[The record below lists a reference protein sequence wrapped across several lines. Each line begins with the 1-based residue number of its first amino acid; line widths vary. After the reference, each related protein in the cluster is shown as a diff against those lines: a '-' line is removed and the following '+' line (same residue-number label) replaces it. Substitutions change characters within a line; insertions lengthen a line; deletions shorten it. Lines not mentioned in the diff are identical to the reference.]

1 MTARGFRRWL
11 VILLVSLAAAAHAG
25 ESARRIGRITVQAF
39 NVYSPEET
47 ATGLPYR
54 AINALHFRT
63 KESIIRRFLLF
74 KEGDTLAPYLVTESE
89 RNLRAL
95 PFLKSVAI
103 TTGPDGDTAAN
114 VTVTTQDSWTTEP
127 AVSFALKG
135 GETLYG
141 FELKEKSLFGTGRAL
156 LFNYDKQL
164 DRTVRSLIYRD
175 PILIGPYWYGEA
187 LFAWLS
193 DGWEK
198 AGLIERPFYT
208 FTAGWALR
216 TYFDD
221 SRQSAWI
228 YQDARV
234 VSQFRHAHTQFQGQ
248 VGVALLASQRLARR
262 LTFGFDGID
271 DRFDSTQY
279 HADNLRPANRRFRY
293 LTLGYED
300 VANDYLKLNY
310 VNRDQRFEDINLG
323 HQLTAVV
330 GVSPSAFGTPRSIL
344 RFSMAGQKG
353 FRIAEQSYQLT
364 SVSFESRWDRRPQN
378 AILTATAGC
387 VLKFESP
394 ILQTTVARLQFKQ
407 GWNLDLDKQFYADE
421 EYGLRGYRPYVFAG
435 DMSLIANLEQRIF
448 YGHELLQLVSPGL
461 ALFCDIGAAGRSGQW
476 RSMNFNTD
484 VGVGL
489 RLGLPR
495 AAQHNVIRIDF
506 AYALRPDPLGR
517 KGWLISIA
525 SKQAF

>member
-1 MTARGFRRWL
+1 MSLVLCLAGLTTA
-11 VILLVSLAAAAHAG
+11 VQAE
-25 ESARRIGRITVQAF
+25 ESTRPIGRITVQTL
-39 NVYSPEET
+39 NVYSPEEI
-47 ATGLPYR
+47 AKGWPYR
-54 AINALHFRT
+54 VINALHFRT

-74 KEGDTLAPYLVTESE
+74 KEGDTLAPYLVTETE

-95 PFLKSVAI
+95 PFLKSVTIA
-103 TTGPDGDTAAN
+103 TEPDGDTATT
-114 VTVTTQDSWTTEP
+114 VTITTQDSWTTEP
-127 AVSFALKG
+127 AVSFELKG
-135 GETLYG
+135 GKALYG

-164 DRTVRSLIYRD
+164 DRTVRSLVYRD

-216 TYFDD
+216 MYFDD

-228 YQDARV
+228 YRDARV
-234 VSQFRHAHTQFQGQ
+234 VSQFRQAHTQYEGQ
-248 VGVALLASQRLARR
+248 VGLALFASQGLARR
-262 LTFGFDGID
+262 LTLGFDGID

-279 HADNLRPANRRFRY
+279 HANDLLPGNRRFRY
-293 LTLGYED
+293 LTIGYEE

-310 VNRDQRFEDINLG
+310 INRDQRFEDINLG
-323 HQLTAVV
+323 HQLTAQV
-330 GVSPSAFGTPRSIL
+330 GISPSAFGTPRSIL
-344 RFSMAGQKG
+344 RFTASAQQG
-353 FRIAEQSYQLT
+353 FRLAAKSYQLT
-364 SVSFESRWDRRPQN
+364 TVNFESRWDRRPRN
-378 AILTATAGC
+378 TILTATAGC

-407 GWNLDLDKQFYADE
+407 GWNLDLDKQFYADV

-448 YGHELLQLVSPGL
+448 YGHELLQIASPGL

-476 RSMNFNTD
+476 RSMNFATD
-484 VGVGL
+484 IGAGL

-517 KGWLISIA
+517 KGWLVSIA
-525 SKQAF
+525 SRQAF